1 MESPKPETICIIEPT
16 ITSCNPRFKIPL
28 IEFFINKLI
37 ENRDAT
43 ATSVTP
49 AYTTICG
56 SDQKNS
62 GEF

>member
-1 MESPKPETICIIEPT
+1 MESPKPEIICIIEPI
-16 ITSCNPRFKIPL
+16 ITSWSPRFKIPL
-28 IEFFINKLI
+28 MEFFNNKLM
-37 ENRDAT
+37 ENKDAM